1 MNFLKSKAFFV
12 LIACISILRLFF
24 FAVISSGS
32 EYGNFEPAYTLDN
45 FNPLFSGLEIVRVV
59 AYLLMLSL
67 PILLFLNLAP
77 RFGESLPN
85 KMAIIGL
92 SVNSF
97 LLFIY
102 ITGEFYYWWDGFSV
116 GIILWFFVCLT
127 IFIFP
132 LLAWLLL
139 GFTGTESILF
149 LFLTTLIQVGLLIH
163 LILSGKIKKSLATGV
178 NIPVGFNTSLDN
190 STYVIG
196 KGSKTMKS
204 NTPTWTVRIPGQPEN
219 PVDTATLQNWAKSG
233 FVKADT
239 MVTEV
244 ATGYAYQ
251 AKQIPGVFSS
261 KSYVTTLLL
270 SFFFGVLGVDRFY
283 LGHVGVGLG
292 KLFTFGGLG
301 VWALI
306 DFILVA
312 TKNVKDGQGIPLA

>member
-1 MNFLKSKAFFV
+1 MNFLKSKTFFPLV
-12 LIACISILRLFF
+12 ACISLLRLFF
-24 FAVISSGS
+24 FIGVSSGP
-32 EYGNFEPAYTLDN
+32 EFGNFAPAYTLDN
-45 FNPLFSGLEIVRVV
+45 FNPLFSGLEIVQVV

-67 PILLFLNLAP
+67 PILLFLNLFP
-77 RFGESLPN
+77 RFGNSLPN

-102 ITGEFYYWWDGFSV
+102 IAGQFYYWWDGLSI
-116 GIILWFFVCLT
+116 GIIFWFFLCLT

-139 GFTGTESILF
+139 GFLGTESIIF

-163 LILSGKIKKSLATGV
+163 IILSGKIKRSLDKEMGT
-178 NIPVGFNTSLDN
+178 PVGFDTSFDET
-190 STYVIG
+190 TYVTR
-196 KGSKTMKS
+196 KGTQTMKN

-244 ATGYAYQ
+244 ATGYSYQ

-261 KSYVTTLLL
+261 KAYVTTLLL

-301 VWALI
+301 IWALI
-306 DFILVA
+306 DFILIA
-312 TKNVKDGQGIPLA
+312 TKNVKDGQGAPLA